1 MFFEPQWP
9 QTWSCPHL
17 YLNNILSCFINFDPC
32 DPLPIKTF
40 PQIVIFQN
48 CKIQPPT
55 GSFLLSKIFK
65 RSSADKAWGNLN
77 KNSELVVL
85 QDADIF
91 FFIISGVALSV
102 CIQRKKRSKL
112 GGHTEPLFREYYT
125 IQLTIFAII
134 CWLKQLIV

>member
-9 QTWSCPHL
+9 QTWACPHL

-40 PQIVIFQN
+40 PQIVILQN
-48 CKIQPPT
+48 YTFQPPT
-55 GSFLLSKIFK
+55 ASLLPSKIIKK
-65 RSSADKAWGNLN
+65 RSTDKAWGNLN

-85 QDADIF
+85 RDADIF

-102 CIQRKKRSKL
+102 CIQRKKDPSWGDTL
-112 GGHTEPLFREYYT
+112 SPSSGNIIQYNWQFLQLF
-125 IQLTIFAII
+125 
-134 CWLKQLIV
+134 VD

>member
-9 QTWSCPHL
+9 QTWACPHL

-40 PQIVIFQN
+40 PHIVIFQS

-55 GSFLLSKIFK
+55 ASTKKI
-65 RSSADKAWGNLN
+65 STDKAWGNLN
-77 KNSELVVL
+77 KKSELVVL

-102 CIQRKKRSKL
+102 CIQRKKDPSWGDTL
-112 GGHTEPLFREYYT
+112 SPSSGNIIQYNWQFLQLF
-125 IQLTIFAII
+125 
-134 CWLKQLIV
+134 VD